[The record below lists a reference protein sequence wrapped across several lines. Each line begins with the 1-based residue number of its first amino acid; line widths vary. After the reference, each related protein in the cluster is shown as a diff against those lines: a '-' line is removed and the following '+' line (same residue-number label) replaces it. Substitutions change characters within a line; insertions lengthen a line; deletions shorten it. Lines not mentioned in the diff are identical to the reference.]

1 MNGSKAAHFALLDL
15 ANASLICADGLLYL
29 LCICNF
35 IAVNVLIFVLRFDT
49 AANVGTCLCRGV
61 LVENVLYAN
70 SRITSF
76 QKVQSLQALK
86 TFSKV
91 NDMLYM
97 KKFESH
103 L

>member
-35 IAVNVLIFVLRFDT
+35 IAVNVLIFVLRFNT

-61 LVENVLYAN
+61 LVINVVYAN

-76 QKVQSLQALK
+76 QKAQSLQALK
-86 TFSKV
+86 TFPKANSILLQGKI
-91 NDMLYM
+91 
-97 KKFESH
+97 
-103 L
+103 

>member
-1 MNGSKAAHFALLDL
+1 MDL
-15 ANASLICADGLLYL
+15 ANASLICADELLYL

-35 IAVNVLIFVLRFDT
+35 IDLNVLIFVLRFDT
-49 AANVGTCLCRGV
+49 AANVGTCLDRGV

-70 SRITSF
+70 GRITSF

-86 TFSKV
+86 IGNKSKV
-91 NDMLYM
+91 
-97 KKFESH
+97 ESGINAAFTVV

>member
-1 MNGSKAAHFALLDL
+1 M
-15 ANASLICADGLLYL
+15 CADELLYL

-49 AANVGTCLCRGV
+49 AANVGTCLGRGV
-61 LVENVLYAN
+61 LVINVLYAN

-76 QKVQSLQALK
+76 QKVQSLQTLK
-86 TFSKV
+86 TFPKANNILLHGGILINFSAMTFKYS
-91 NDMLYM
+91 L
-97 KKFESH
+97 ESH